1 MNHDFKESLMIIA
14 SKDINQYNEIKK
26 LSLDE
31 FLTRYELFISDIE
44 TANEQAQ
51 KSKAQSIKRKNGR

>member
-1 MNHDFKESLMIIA
+1 MNHDFKESLMIVA
-14 SKDINQYNEIKK
+14 NKDISEYKIIKG
-26 LSLDE
+26 LSIED

-51 KSKAQSIKRKNGR
+51 KAKAQSIKRKK

>member
-1 MNHDFKESLMIIA
+1 MIVA
-14 SKDINQYNEIKK
+14 NKDISEYKIIKG
-26 LSLDE
+26 LSIED

-51 KSKAQSIKRKNGR
+51 KAKAQSIKRKK

>member
-14 SKDINQYNEIKK
+14 NKDINQYNEIKK
-26 LSLDE
+26 LNIDE